1 MKSQH
6 SSKPKTVSGY
16 FMKALLTLTIL
27 FLLACNNNSV
37 TTDNTELKD
46 DTAKPQQSLVDT
58 PVKTKTN
65 LTRLSV
71 LILPP
76 FDEIANEGISP
87 NIQQILETT
96 FSDDTTFTL
105 INFPYRQL
113 MTVSYQNVFDKKYCS
128 PITDKVKTDF
138 ILMTK
143 LNQATRTGQM
153 TSDKWDFEMKIYNTK
168 TGKQFLS
175 TVAGSNLTSTEI
187 EKHIKSNQSDLFTEV
202 KSNR

>member
-1 MKSQH
+1 MK
-6 SSKPKTVSGY
+6 T
-16 FMKALLTLTIL
+16 LLNLTIL

-37 TTDNTELKD
+37 TTDNKEVQA
-46 DTAKPQQSLVDT
+46 DTAKPQQVSVET
-58 PVKTKTN
+58 PIKTKTN
-65 LTRLSV
+65 LTKLTV

-87 NIQQILETT
+87 NIQKVLEMT

-113 MTVSYQNVFDKKYCS
+113 MNVPYQNIYDKKYCK
-128 PITDKVKTDF
+128 PITDKIKTDI

-153 TSDKWDFEMKIYNTK
+153 ASDKWDFQMKFYNTK
-168 TGKQFLS
+168 TDRQFLS
-175 TVAGSNLTSTEI
+175 TVSGNGLTSAEI
-187 EKHIKSNQSDLFTEV
+187 ENRIKSHQSDLFSEI
-202 KSNR
+202 KNNR